1 MVPCVVQAG
10 AGWGGPGRAG
20 AGRGGGG
27 ERVEGN
33 CLDITAAM
41 VRSHGH
47 WSSRDLATTAECI
60 VLYPL
65 LCGEQVWSCEDK
77 R

>member
-10 AGWGGPGRAG
+10 AGRGG
-20 AGRGGGG
+20 AGSWGGGG